1 MKIFHGGINREE
13 FTDFSIS
20 VNPIKPPFFEKLFSN
35 KLVEYCGKYTYIE
48 QLEEKFAKRY
58 GENTVILA
66 GATEALQII
75 GFTLM
80 EDSEVIIPIPSY
92 GEYARIASFKA
103 HRIHF
108 VDILDYKNRKLDYS
122 ILENYIKDLK
132 RKNRSGKNTVIIL
145 GNPNNPTG
153 YYEKNIA
160 SFVDRNIDERTTLVI
175 DEAFVD
181 FIPEKDRV
189 DLSDFENTILIRTFT
204 KFYSIPGIR
213 AGYVKSK
220 NFKSLFESYRSP
232 WAVGAMGYLFL
243 ETLLREDIY
252 ALNRFEK
259 NTVEYTERER
269 KKFEDFTY
277 FISNTNYFVAEIGDV
292 EKFLQILHHN
302 KMHVRTMYDFKMPKF
317 VRIGLKDEQSNE
329 KLLNLLRDWRESYG
343 LHSRLYR

>member
-132 RKNRSGKNTVIIL
+132 EKTDRGKTQLLSWETPIILRDIMRRILLHLLTVI
-145 GNPNNPTG
+145 
-153 YYEKNIA
+153 
-160 SFVDRNIDERTTLVI
+160 
-175 DEAFVD
+175 
-181 FIPEKDRV
+181 
-189 DLSDFENTILIRTFT
+189 
-204 KFYSIPGIR
+204 
-213 AGYVKSK
+213 
-220 NFKSLFESYRSP
+220 
-232 WAVGAMGYLFL
+232 
-243 ETLLREDIY
+243 
-252 ALNRFEK
+252 
-259 NTVEYTERER
+259 
-269 KKFEDFTY
+269 
-277 FISNTNYFVAEIGDV
+277 
-292 EKFLQILHHN
+292 
-302 KMHVRTMYDFKMPKF
+302 
-317 VRIGLKDEQSNE
+317 
-329 KLLNLLRDWRESYG
+329 
-343 LHSRLYR
+343 